1 MVVVFA
7 AEKRRLE
14 VDSRTPAAAGKE
26 GTAVGRVNER
36 AGVSK
41 RGEEG
46 RAKLRLCNLVAQRNA
61 EGRLQAG
68 DGEGENRAGS
78 ETWQIIYFKPY
89 ETQMPVVEQAIE
101 LAALMPGSDK
111 SRG

>member
-1 MVVVFA
+1 GSDSQEWSEYLCCKRRRRHGQPRGVQARAREMVVVFA

-26 GTAVGRVNER
+26 GTAVGRVDER

-46 RAKLRLCNLVAQRNA
+46 RATLRLCNLVAQRNA

-68 DGEGENRAGS
+68 DGEGANRAGS
-78 ETWQIIYFKPY
+78 ETWQ
-89 ETQMPVVEQAIE
+89 
-101 LAALMPGSDK
+101 
-111 SRG
+111 

>member
-1 MVVVFA
+1 MERIPVLQTAAATRPVQPRGVQARAREMVVVA

-26 GTAVGRVNER
+26 GTAVGRVDER
-36 AGVSK
+36 AGVRK

-46 RAKLRLCNLVAQRNA
+46 RATLRLCNLVAQRNA

-68 DGEGENRAGS
+68 DGEGANRAGS
-78 ETWQIIYFKPY
+78 ET
-89 ETQMPVVEQAIE
+89 
-101 LAALMPGSDK
+101 
-111 SRG
+111 